1 MNSDRSNN
9 LSLKYQRFTPL
20 GCKDIGISE
29 KRNNQSWPLCNLFKK
44 KHGLLLQTRQK
55 EKIQVFPTSSKWVIP
70 IFLQP
75 EAKYIEFEPRLK
87 FKTRLKYGW
96 FNLKL
101 YSIFQ
106 DLSRGAQLKPVLVRF
121 KPRFK
126 IIKFGHWSFK
136 HNDIILSTAI
146 GVVISKK
153 KRSFNEGFI
162 LNVVNNCF

>member
-1 MNSDRSNN
+1 MD
-9 LSLKYQRFTPL
+9 
-20 GCKDIGISE
+20 CKDIGISG

-121 KPRFK
+121 KPRLKF
-126 IIKFGHWSFK
+126 IKFSHWWYIPLIFQTWITEFIVWNIQGLR
-136 HNDIILSTAI
+136 HEVARLW
-146 GVVISKK
+146 GLR
-153 KRSFNEGFI
+153 RSEF
-162 LNVVNNCF
+162 